1 MKTMPLPPRL
11 LLLPLR
17 PPQPQPA
24 ATLQQPPLPPQPVAA
39 AVVVAAAAAVALVES
54 NSAQQYAETGSVGSG
69 TLEVKKRSEDSR
81 CCNIVEM
88 AVVVQ
93 RGGWLA
99 GAE

>member
-24 ATLQQPPLPPQPVAA
+24 ATLQQPRPPQPVAA
-39 AVVVAAAAAVALVES
+39 AVVVVAAAVALVES

>member
-24 ATLQQPPLPPQPVAA
+24 ATLQQPRPPQPVAA
-39 AVVVAAAAAVALVES
+39 AVVVVAAAVALVES
-54 NSAQQYAETGSVGSG
+54 NSAQQYAETGSVDSG